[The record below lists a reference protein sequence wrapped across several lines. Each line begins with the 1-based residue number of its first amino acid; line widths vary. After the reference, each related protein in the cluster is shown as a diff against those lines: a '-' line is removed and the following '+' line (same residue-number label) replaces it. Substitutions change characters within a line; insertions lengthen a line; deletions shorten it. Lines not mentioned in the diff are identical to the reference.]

1 MNPLSTHWLIIDP
14 LDGPRGSTSTIMRTL
29 VIEEEEHLKEGMTA
43 TKTDR
48 EAENK
53 FSRKTEK
60 KKYTFINREI
70 TVSES
75 DLQTE

>member
-1 MNPLSTHWLIIDP
+1 
-14 LDGPRGSTSTIMRTL
+14 MRTL